1 VRNVLVFAAVL
12 AVTVPA
18 AWFAGQPTGQPRVT
32 VLPTTDGPTYLIEDG
47 AGRRVLIGGG
57 DTGAALQ
64 SLADRALPW
73 DRRVDLLVLA
83 PPFAAHLTGATEV
96 VRRADTRRVIEL
108 GGPGTKPP
116 MRYDAW
122 QLATLDRGHV
132 PERLWGYARI
142 PLGNGASLDL
152 ITPDAPDGV
161 PARLPAHAPR
171 ASGSTTA
178 RTKPAPASAI
188 ASEANAAPG
197 AYVRLTNGRA
207 SVLLALG
214 SPGDAVPGFARLHG
228 TTFLIAP
235 SAATLPDLTAIVQPH
250 ALLALTDAANAD
262 PAGLPAHTIS
272 VPRGTAVTLML
283 DGDGVRVQGIVNL
296 PIWANETHS

>member
-1 VRNVLVFAAVL
+1 MRYVLVFAAVL
-12 AVTVPA
+12 AVTAPA
-18 AWFAGQPTGQPRVT
+18 AWFAGQPSGQPRVT
-32 VLPTTDGPTYLIEDG
+32 VLPTTDGPSYLIEDG
-47 AGRRVLIGGG
+47 VGRRVIIGGG
-57 DTGAALQ
+57 DTSAALQ

-73 DRRVDLLVLA
+73 DRRVDLLVLP
-83 PPFAAHLTGATEV
+83 PPFAAHLTGATEI

-116 MRYDAW
+116 TRYDAW

-161 PARLPAHAPR
+161 PIRLPIHAPR
-171 ASGSTTA
+171 TSSNTTA
-178 RTKPAPASAI
+178 PTKPSSTSAV

-197 AYVRLTNGRA
+197 AYARLTNGHA

-214 SPGDAVPGFARLHG
+214 SPADTVPGFMRLRG
-228 TTFLIAP
+228 TTFLIAS
-235 SAATLPDLTAIVQPH
+235 SAATLPDLTTLVQPH
-250 ALLALTDAANAD
+250 ALLALTDTAHAD
-262 PAGLPAHTIS
+262 PAGLPAHTLS
-272 VPRGTAVTLML
+272 VARGTAVTLVL
-283 DGDGVRVQGIVNL
+283 DGGGVRVQSATNL
-296 PIWANETHS
+296 PAWASETHT